1 MDENTKIPSNP
12 RRRPKSKLQI
22 FKEVYLPAIIAGL
35 TLLLIIIFIIGALV
49 QRGKKDEPASNS
61 SETPSQ
67 SSSAPD
73 PTETAALQTPAFT
86 GTDAEQIIQA
96 YAYAHDLSLSDYPEA
111 MIELLEKNP
120 EAEQF
125 VLEWPIREQYLS
137 QAVDLSGY
145 SNTDGVPLFIQWD
158 QQWGYY
164 PYGSDVI
171 GDVGCGP
178 TTLAMVGYYFTGD
191 SSFNPIDVAKF
202 AMDNQYYLEGSG
214 TRWSLFTDG
223 AQALGLNSTE
233 IPLVESQMRKYLEEG
248 KLIVCIMGPGAFT
261 NEGHFILLTGVEDG
275 KFRINDCN
283 SYINSEKLW
292 SYEEFQDQVRNLWVL
307 SK

>member
-1 MDENTKIPSNP
+1 MDENTRIPSNP
-12 RRRPKSKLQI
+12 RRRPKSKMQI

-35 TLLLIIIFIIGALV
+35 TLLLIVIFIIGALV
-49 QRGKKDEPASNS
+49 QRGKQDKPDPN
-61 SETPSQ
+61 PSQ
-67 SSSAPD
+67 TPPPSSSTPD
-73 PTETAALQTPAFT
+73 PSESAGPQEPTFT
-86 GTDAEQIIQA
+86 GTAAEQLIQA
-96 YAYAHDLSLSDYPEA
+96 FAYEHDLSFSDYPES

-120 EAEQF
+120 ETEKF
-125 VLEWPIREQYLS
+125 VTEWPMREQYLS
-137 QAVDLSGY
+137 KAVDLSSY

-158 QQWGYY
+158 QQWGYQ
-164 PYGSDVI
+164 PYGSNVI

-178 TTLAMVGYYFTGD
+178 TTLAMVGYYFTGE
-191 SSFNPIDVAKF
+191 SRFNPIDIAKF
-202 AMDNQYYLEGSG
+202 AMDNKYYMEGSG

-223 AQALGLNSTE
+223 AKALGLKSTE
-233 IPLVESQMRKYLEEG
+233 IPLVEGQMRKYLQEG

-261 NEGHFILLTGVEDG
+261 TQGHFILLTGVEDG

-292 SYEEFQDQVRNLWVL
+292 SFEEFQDQVRNLWVL